1 VILPYRVMLLD
12 DDGITNFLT
21 DSLLQE
27 AGFSQPIHI
36 FADPLEAL
44 LFIQENCSPVE
55 DKQPEVA
62 IPDVMFVD
70 ANMASMDGFEFLER
84 LKEVCPP
91 MYRVTYFCLL
101 TNSSR
106 SEDAKKALE
115 SGYNTYIQKPL
126 TDEKLKS
133 VIELLLS
140 RSV

>member
-1 VILPYRVMLLD
+1 VILPYQVMLLD
-12 DDGITNFLT
+12 DDSITNFLT
-21 DSLLQE
+21 ESLLRE
-27 AGFSQPIHI
+27 AGFGHPIHI
-36 FADPLEAL
+36 FTDPLEAL
-44 LFIQENCSPVE
+44 HFIQINCNPVA
-55 DKQPEVA
+55 DSQPEVA

-70 ANMASMDGFEFLER
+70 ANMVSMNGFEFLER
-84 LKEVCPP
+84 LKQVCPP
-91 MYRVTYFCLL
+91 MYRDTFFCLL

-106 SEDAKKALE
+106 SDDAKKALE

>member
-1 VILPYRVMLLD
+1 MLLD

-21 DSLLQE
+21 ESLLQE

-36 FADPLEAL
+36 FTDPLEAL
-44 LFIQENCSPVE
+44 LFIQENCNPFE
-55 DKQPEVA
+55 DKHPEVA

-70 ANMASMDGFEFLER
+70 ANMATMDGFEFLEK

-91 MYRVTYFCLL
+91 MYRDTFFCLL

-126 TDEKLKS
+126 TDEKLKC